1 LALKGFA
8 DFGLFAVADV
18 LHALTIG
25 AIGTITMAIMT
36 RASLG
41 HTGRAIKA
49 TPMIVVA
56 YVLISLSA
64 LLRLAV
70 AVTPTWTTELV
81 MASGVTWSLAFFA
94 FVVIYA
100 PILLRPRIDGRP
112 G

>member
-1 LALKGFA
+1 
-8 DFGLFAVADV
+8 
-18 LHALTIG
+18 
-25 AIGTITMAIMT
+25 
-36 RASLG
+36 
-41 HTGRAIKA
+41 
-49 TPMIVVA
+49 
-56 YVLISLSA
+56 VLISLSA